1 MGVWKK
7 QKTFRITR
15 DLMRLLQKEHLL
27 IFQSTLPD
35 PRSRAPVTAIARFQS
50 TLPERGETLLPFSPA
65 RRREVFQSTLPAWG
79 ETNADCIGVIMLVF
93 QSTLPAWGETLPPDV
108 KRCELA
114 ISIHSPRMGRDDLH
128 SGHIPRMVIS
138 IHSPRMGRDCLG
150 RCVAAATT
158 ISIHSPRM
166 GRDRQHRSG
175 IAGDPD
181 FNPLSP
187 HGERRAGL
195 HLCPHRSGHFN
206 PLSPHGERR
215 VTDDMLLAATFISI
229 HSPRMGRDMPD
240 GPDDADDPI
249 SIHSPRMGRDQRVCA
264 NYHRQPYFN
273 PLSPHGE
280 RQPRP
285 GHNFNPVI
293 FQSTLPAW
301 GETASGRVDPCG
313 TR

>member
-1 MGVWKK
+1 
-7 QKTFRITR
+7 
-15 DLMRLLQKEHLL
+15 MRLLQKEHLL

-65 RRREVFQSTLPAWG
+65 RRGEVFQSTLPAWG

-138 IHSPRMGRDCLG
+138 IHSPRMGRD
-150 RCVAAATT
+150 
-158 ISIHSPRM
+158 
-166 GRDRQHRSG
+166 RQHRSG

-187 HGERRAGL
+187 HGERQ
-195 HLCPHRSGHFN
+195 
-206 PLSPHGERR
+206 LSHVSRNIGILFQSTLPAWGETRWPPPMPASLR
-215 VTDDMLLAATFISI
+215 TFQSTLPAWGETCGAKMDGEGDAISI
-229 HSPRMGRDMPD
+229 HSPRMGRDP
-240 GPDDADDPI
+240 
-249 SIHSPRMGRDQRVCA
+249 STFQIH
-264 NYHRQPYFN
+264 
-273 PLSPHGE
+273 
-280 RQPRP
+280 
-285 GHNFNPVI
+285 
-293 FQSTLPAW
+293 
-301 GETASGRVDPCG
+301 
-313 TR
+313 